1 MPTFQ
6 YEAMNAAGQ
15 EVKAEIDA
23 GTADEAIA
31 KIRTQGYFPT
41 KVKEKAGKKG
51 KGGAPAAAGGTTA
64 KKGGGAMNISF
75 GGVSTKAITTL
86 TRQLSTLQDAGL
98 PILRSLKILWQQ
110 QKPGLLKNIL
120 DGVANDVEGGST
132 LSEAMAKQ
140 PKAFDKL
147 YVNMVQAGETGGVLD
162 VILQRLAEFMEKAQK
177 LKRRVIG
184 AMIYPAVVIC
194 FSVMIVTGIMI
205 FVVPKFKEIFKD
217 FRTTLP
223 ELTQIL
229 MAISEWIAPPN
240 YGWAVILFSPFGFFI
255 FLKLL
260 GKSKGGKKFIDI
272 VKLHLPVMGQIVSKT
287 SIARFTRTLGT
298 LLSAGVPILD
308 ALNITRD
315 TVGNVVFENALQQ
328 VHDAIREGESF
339 AGPLRAAK
347 VCDTIV
353 TNMIDVG
360 EETGDLDKM
369 LMKIADNYDEE
380 VDVLIG
386 SLVSLLEPI
395 MVVTLGGI
403 VGTIVVALFLPL
415 VKLIQSVSGGENDR
429 G

>member
-1 MPTFQ
+1 MATFQ

-23 GTADEAIA
+23 GTADEAIV
-31 KIRTQGYFPT
+31 KIRSQGYFPT
-41 KVKEKAGKKG
+41 KVKEKAAKKQ
-51 KGGAPAAAGGTTA
+51 KGGGGSSAATAPK
-64 KKGGGAMNISF
+64 KKGGGMSFSF
-75 GGVSTKAITTL
+75 GGVSTKVITQF

-110 QKPGLLKNIL
+110 QKPGTLKNVL
-120 DGVANDVEGGST
+120 DGVSNDVESGAT
-132 LSEAMAKQ
+132 LSEAMSRH
-140 PKAFDKL
+140 PKAFDRL

-162 VILQRLAEFMEKAQK
+162 VILQRLAEFMEKAQR

-184 AMIYPAVVIC
+184 AMIYPSVVIT
-194 FSVMIVTGIMI
+194 FSVLIVTGIMI
-205 FVVPKFKEIFKD
+205 FVVPKFRDIFKD
-217 FRTTLP
+217 FHTTLP
-223 ELTQIL
+223 ALTQWL
-229 MAISEWIAPPN
+229 MDTSTFIADD
-240 YGWAVILFSPFGFFI
+240 YGWAMIIGLPFFVFFSMKLIGKSRGGRRVLDTVK
-255 FLKLL
+255 LKLP
-260 GKSKGGKKFIDI
+260 I
-272 VKLHLPVMGQIVSKT
+272 MGQILSKT

-315 TVGNVVFENALQQ
+315 TVGNIVFENALQK

-339 AGPLRAAK
+339 AGPLRQAK
-347 VCDTIV
+347 VCDTLV

-415 VKLIQSVSGGENDR
+415 VKLIQSVSGGDA
-429 G
+429 GDK

>member
-23 GTADEAIA
+23 GSPDEAIA

-41 KVKEKAGKKG
+41 KVKEKAAKKG
-51 KGGAPAAAGGTTA
+51 KSAAAAGGAAPTKG
-64 KKGGGAMNISF
+64 KKGVAF
-75 GGVSTKAITTL
+75 GRVSNKNITTF

-98 PILRSLKILWQQ
+98 PILRSLKILEQQ
-110 QKPGLLKNIL
+110 QKPGVLKNVL
-120 DGVANDVEGGST
+120 GEVGNDVEGGTT
-132 LSEAMAKQ
+132 LSEAMSRH
-140 PKAFDKL
+140 PKAFDRL

-162 VILQRLAEFMEKAQK
+162 VILQRLAEFMEKAEK
-177 LKRRVIG
+177 LKRRVVG
-184 AMIYPAVVIC
+184 AMIYPSVVIS
-194 FSVMIVTGIMI
+194 FSVLIVTGIMI

-217 FRTTLP
+217 FKTSLP
-223 ELTQIL
+223 ALTEFLLQT
-229 MAISEWIAPPN
+229 SDFIAKQ
-240 YGWAVILFSPFGFFI
+240 YGWALIFFGPFAIWFLF
-255 FLKLL
+255 KLI
-260 GKSKGGKKFIDI
+260 GKSKAGQRILDT
-272 VKLHLPVMGQIVSKT
+272 VKLKLPIIGTIISKT

-308 ALNITRD
+308 ALIITRD
-315 TVGNVVFENALQQ
+315 TVGNVVFESALQN

-339 AGPLRAAK
+339 AGPLRQAK
-347 VCDTIV
+347 VCDSIV

-386 SLVSLLEPI
+386 SLVSLLEPV
-395 MVVTLGGI
+395 MVVSLGSI
-403 VGTIVVALFLPL
+403 VGVIVIALFLPL
-415 VKLIQSVSGGENDR
+415 VKLIQSVSGDGGGGN
-429 G
+429 